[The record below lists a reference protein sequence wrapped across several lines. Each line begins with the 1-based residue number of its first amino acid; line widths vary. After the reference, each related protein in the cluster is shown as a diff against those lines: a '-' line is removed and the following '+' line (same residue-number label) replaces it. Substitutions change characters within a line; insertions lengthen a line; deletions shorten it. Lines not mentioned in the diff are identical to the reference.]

1 MNKFNKLFDEV
12 LEREKMI
19 PKMMESV
26 LDPLQDDLCSEL
38 WDSNKKLNSKAKKYI
53 IDKLDKW
60 LATKTDK
67 KYKELYILGSITGYQ
82 YTKEADIDVNF
93 VIDMP
98 EEEVKEKLRK
108 VINAELNEK
117 PLPGTQHPINY
128 YVSPAFKE
136 SWKKEGGIYDV
147 LKDKWISTVEKE
159 DNQVVV
165 RNYKTA
171 MEIARFFTAG
181 LDIVMS
187 EFQSDKAAYEAY
199 LEYGKKIPEKE
210 QEDYKKLLSLKLQE
224 ILADVDSIYI
234 AKHLLKS
241 LRAESLEKDATL
253 KISSQIIV
261 KDNLNNSINNLI
273 YKYIEK
279 MGYFKKIQI
288 ILDEKDKWKDKI
300 DAT

>member
-1 MNKFNKLFDEV
+1 MNKFNNLFTEI
-12 LEREKMI
+12 LEKEKMI

-26 LDPLQDDLCSEL
+26 LDPLQDELCSEV
-38 WDSNKKLNSKAKKYI
+38 WNKDQKLNPKAKKYI

-60 LATKTDK
+60 LSTKTDK
-67 KYKELYILGSITGYQ
+67 KYKELYILGSITGFQ

-108 VINAELNEK
+108 VINVELNEQ
-117 PLPGTQHPINY
+117 PLPGTKHPVNY
-128 YVSPAFKE
+128 YVSPKFKE
-136 SWKKEGGIYDV
+136 EWKKEGGIYNI
-147 LKDKWISTVEKE
+147 LTDKWISTVEKG
-159 DNQVVV
+159 DSQVVV

-171 MEIARFFTAG
+171 MEIARFFTSG
-181 LDIVMS
+181 LDIVMA
-187 EFQSDKAAYEAY
+187 EFYSDKAAYESY
-199 LEYGKKIPEKE
+199 LEYGKKMPEKE

-224 ILADVDSIYI
+224 ILADIDSIYI

-241 LRAESLEKDATL
+241 LRAESLEKDSTL
-253 KISSQIIV
+253 EITSQIIV

-279 MGYFKKIQI
+279 MGYFKRIQN